1 MTHIEYDEFGS
12 YEETIDLIPVGTA
25 QNGELSF
32 LRALTYNGEVTT
44 PFDQIQKTDGSFG
57 ECARDIT
64 WNSRRS

>member
-25 QNGELSF
+25 PNGELSF

-44 PFDQIQKTDGSFG
+44 PF
-57 ECARDIT
+57 
-64 WNSRRS
+64 